1 MAALEART
9 LFILPAV
16 DERTIPLL
24 TTCLCLVAAL
34 LVAALVIALVKRWQ
48 RRLEA
53 EEDCSP
59 NAQLAHFR
67 SLYEAGT
74 ISAEEFERLR
84 VLLGGRLRETL
95 GVPNPIAKPP
105 EPLPPQAEQPQSD
118 NPDSGARPA

>member
-9 LFILPAV
+9 LFLLPAV
-16 DERTIPLL
+16 DERMIPLL
-24 TTCLCLVAAL
+24 TTSLCLVAAL

-48 RRLEA
+48 RRRKA

-105 EPLPPQAEQPQSD
+105 GSLPPQAEQPTTD
-118 NPDSGARPA
+118 HPDTGDRPA